1 MYVEGG
7 ISMKNFKR
15 IIIALIVACVITA
28 SIPVSGSVVDAA
40 TIKVKS
46 GADVTKVERSG
57 KKYVAYRGKQA
68 VKPEKGWYKKGST
81 QYYFDG
87 KENYATYV
95 WYKNSGKWYLK
106 KWNKSKKVYKKYT
119 GYAELSNGK
128 TYKFSKGVKGKKAS
142 GVIKVSGKYY
152 YYKGGKQ
159 TVYSKSCDKW
169 KTGKTQYY
177 FGKGNKSA
185 TYVYYS
191 GKKIL
196 KKWNKTK
203 KSYQKYTGVFTL
215 SDGKTYRFSIG
226 NRGTIKSSITAGT
239 DKTTAV
245 YRNAKGNPENVTGWK
260 QVKGVQYYFN
270 NAAAASFKIEKDVC
284 YVFVAEI
291 GEQSTDNLDIN
302 GTWKKY
308 SGVVGRDYYVNGKVK
323 PAEKD
328 TITTNQ
334 SGLRIKWDGKKWKKF
349 TGTYKKLY
357 YVNGDYASGIVDGK
371 YYRNGKL
378 ATGICENKYYKDGV
392 LGTGSYNGKR
402 YSEGSLLTGDYK
414 NKFYKN
420 GELYTGMRK
429 SNGKYYVNGELATGS
444 YKNKYYKDGELYT
457 GIYKSK
463 YYKDG
468 VLGTGTCNGKFYKDG
483 ELYTGMRKSNNKYY
497 VDGVLANGTYDGVKY
512 VDGVAQSDDSSDKDE
527 EKLTEGE
534 FRTNSGKLQHCEAVL
549 YTGDIGTFPNLWN
562 FRDGKLE
569 MGIESTFNVDN
580 YVNFIKRDNKYYHLE
595 WVDYTGEYEGK
606 LYESGKAVDYKVRTK
621 SGDLFTGWAIYQG
634 LDYER
639 PSDAAIEFYH
649 LTSGKSYNLV
659 YVENGVVK
667 QYYVYEGCETHIWC
681 NTCGSDL
688 TIEGVKISK
697 HREDCHVGTIIGDTD
712 DDTNGTTAYKYTN
725 NGKTYWV
732 TNPHSNYYR
741 WNTRLNK
748 YVEHYIDKEDYS
760 GRVCVDSEAS
770 DRFNSDLTKF
780 YVVYSASDWK
790 VGQSSVIVVE
800 NDIVLK

>member
-1 MYVEGG
+1 
-7 ISMKNFKR
+7 MKNFKR

-28 SIPVSGSVVDAA
+28 SIPVSGSIVDAK
-40 TIKVKS
+40 TISIKNGNAIEEITINKKS
-46 GADVTKVERSG
+46 GKVTTKDTSH
-57 KKYVAYRGKQA
+57 KA
-68 VKPEKGWYKKGST
+68 GWYKKSGV
-81 QYYFDG
+81 QYYFG
-87 KENYATYV
+87 KNKKIAS
-95 WYKNSGKWYLK
+95 YKWQNKTLYKWQ
-106 KWNKSKKVYKKYT
+106 NGSFKKYT
-119 GYAELSNGK
+119 GTKRLSNDK
-128 TYKFSKGVKGKKAS
+128 SYYFNKGKKAS
-142 GVIKVSGKYY
+142 GVVKVSGKYY

-191 GKKIL
+191 DKKIL

-215 SDGKTYRFSIG
+215 GDGKTYRFSIG
-226 NRGTIKSSITAGT
+226 KRGTIKSSVTAGS
-239 DKTTAV
+239 KNTTAV
-245 YRNAKGNPENVTGWK
+245 YKDAKGNPENVTGWK
-260 QVKGVQYYFN
+260 QVKDVRYYFN
-270 NAAAASFKIEKDVC
+270 KAATASFKIEKDVC
-284 YVFVAEI
+284 YVFVAGI
-291 GEQSTDNLDIN
+291 DEQSTDNLDIN

-308 SGVVGRDYYVNGKVK
+308 SGVFDNEYYVKGKVK

-328 TITTNQ
+328 TIATDQ
-334 SGLRIKWDGKKWKKF
+334 SGLRVKWDGKKWKKF

-371 YYRNGKL
+371 FYRSGKL
-378 ATGICENKYYKDGV
+378 ATGICEDKYYKDGV

-483 ELYTGMRKSNNKYY
+483 ELYTGIRKSNGKYY

-512 VDGVAQSDDSSDKDE
+512 VDGVAQSDDSGDKDE

-621 SGDLFTGWAIYQG
+621 SGDLFTGWAIYE
-634 LDYER
+634 DVI
-639 PSDAAIEFYH
+639 PNAATEFYH
-649 LTSGKSYNLV
+649 LTTGYSHNLV
-659 YVENGVVK
+659 YVESGVVK
-667 QYYVYEGCETHIWC
+667 QYYVYEGDETHVWC
-681 NTCGSDL
+681 NECGSDMTL
-688 TIEGVKISK
+688 QGVGEAD
-697 HREDCHVGTIIGDTD
+697 HADTCHKGTIMPELYWSGATH
-712 DDTNGTTAYKYTN
+712 NAGPVYKYTN

-741 WNTRLNK
+741 WNTKLNK

-790 VGQSSVIVVE
+790 VGQSSVVVVE
-800 NDIVLK
+800 DNIVLK

>member
-1 MYVEGG
+1 
-7 ISMKNFKR
+7 MKNFKR

-46 GADVTKVERSG
+46 GADVTKVEKSG

-119 GYAELSNGK
+119 GTKRLSNDK
-128 TYKFSKGVKGKKAS
+128 SYYFNKGKKAS
-142 GVIKVSGKYY
+142 GVVKKSGKYY

-191 GKKIL
+191 DKKTL

-226 NRGTIKSSITAGT
+226 KRGTIKSSITAGT

-245 YRNAKGNPENVTGWK
+245 YKNAKGNPENVTGWK
-260 QVKGVQYYFN
+260 QVKDVRYYFN
-270 NAAAASFKIEKDVC
+270 KAATASFKIEKDVC
-284 YVFVAEI
+284 YVFVAKI
-291 GEQSTDNLDIN
+291 GEQSTDNLDLN

-308 SGVVGRDYYVNGKVK
+308 SGVVGRDYYVNGKVDTT
-323 PAEKD
+323 PEKD
-328 TITTNQ
+328 TITTDQ
-334 SGLRIKWDGKKWKKF
+334 SGLRVKWDGEKWKKF

-402 YSEGSLLTGDYK
+402 YSKGSLLTGDFK

-483 ELYTGMRKSNNKYY
+483 ELYTGMRKSNGKYY

-534 FRTNSGKLQHCEAVL
+534 FRTSGGKLQKCVAEVYSGPL
-549 YTGDIGTFPNLWN
+549 DGDYFE
-562 FRDGKLE
+562 RDGK
-569 MGIESTFNVDN
+569 
-580 YVNFIKRDNKYYHLE
+580 YYTLA
-595 WVDYTGEYEGK
+595 WRDYTGEYESKFYEAGKHVDYKLYGADGK
-606 LYESGKAVDYKVRTK
+606 LY
-621 SGDLFTGWAIYQG
+621 TGWCRLYNPSNWEYAKWIHAINEKQY
-634 LDYER
+634 
-639 PSDAAIEFYH
+639 S
-649 LTSGKSYNLV
+649 NLL

-667 QYYVYEGCETHIWC
+667 QYYVYEGMEDHSWC
-681 NTCGSDL
+681 NGCGADMEVSPYWSSA
-688 TIEGVKISK
+688 GVNPAL
-697 HREDCHVGTIIGDTD
+697 D
-712 DDTNGTTAYKYTN
+712 DHKEHDHPEFDHQSFNGGPVYKYTN

-732 TNPHSNYYR
+732 TASSGREYR
-741 WNTRLNK
+741 WTGTEYKQYWNVGGTECL
-748 YVEHYIDKEDYS
+748 DKTVPKELYS
-760 GRVCVDSEAS
+760 WYDAK
-770 DRFNSDLTKF
+770 DIPD
-780 YVVYSASDWK
+780 VVYSSDDWK
-790 VGQSSVIVVE
+790 IGQCSIVLVKD
-800 NDIVLK
+800 NIVLK

>member
-1 MYVEGG
+1 
-7 ISMKNFKR
+7 MKNFKR

-46 GADVTKVERSG
+46 GANVTKVEKSG

-68 VKPEKGWYKKGST
+68 VKPRKGWYKKGNT

-87 KENYATYV
+87 KKNYATYV
-95 WYKNSGKWYLK
+95 WYKKSDKWYLK
-106 KWNKSKKVYKKYT
+106 KWKSGSYKKYT

-142 GVIKVSGKYY
+142 GVVKVSGKYY

-196 KKWNKTK
+196 KKWNKTSK
-203 KSYQKYTGVFTL
+203 QYVNYNKAFTL
-215 SDGKTYRFSIG
+215 SNGTKYVFNNG
-226 NRGTIKSSITAGT
+226 NRGTIKSSVTAGS
-239 DKTTAV
+239 KNTTAV
-245 YRNAKGNPENVTGWK
+245 YRNAKGNPKNVTGWK

-270 NAAAASFKIEKDVC
+270 NAATASFKIEKDMC
-284 YVFVAEI
+284 WVFI
-291 GEQSTDNLDIN
+291 TDAKNQAAGNQETNDH
-302 GTWKKY
+302 WEKY
-308 SGVVGRDYYVNGKVK
+308 SGVVDKVYYVKGKVK

-328 TITTNQ
+328 TVTTDQ
-334 SGLRIKWDGKKWKKF
+334 SGLLVKYDGKEWKLL

-371 YYRNGKL
+371 YYKKGKL
-378 ATGICENKYYKDGV
+378 ATGICNDKYYRDGV
-392 LGTGSYNGKR
+392 LGTGSYNDKR
-402 YSEGSLLTGDYK
+402 YSKGSLLTGDYK

-444 YKNKYYKDGELYT
+444 YENKYYKDGELYT

-483 ELYTGMRKSNNKYY
+483 ELYTGMRKSNGKYY
-497 VDGVLANGTYDGVKY
+497 VDGVLANGTYDSVKY

-606 LYESGKAVDYKVRTK
+606 LYESGKVVDYKVRTK
-621 SGDLFTGWAIYQG
+621 SGDLFTGWAIYE
-634 LDYER
+634 DVI
-639 PSDAAIEFYH
+639 PNAATEFYH
-649 LTSGKSYNLV
+649 LTTGYSHNLV
-659 YVENGVVK
+659 YVESGVVK
-667 QYYVYEGCETHIWC
+667 QYYVYEKNEKIHKYC
-681 NTCGSDL
+681 NECGADITLENVDL
-688 TIEGVKISK
+688 SLSRHAE
-697 HREDCHVGTIIGDTD
+697 ECHKGTIMPELYWDGATD
-712 DDTNGTTAYKYTN
+712 NTILPDKYTN

-732 TNPHSNYYR
+732 TASNGREYR
-741 WNTRLNK
+741 WTGTEYVPYWNVGGTECLDTSLPKELTHLNDTGK
-748 YVEHYIDKEDYS
+748 IPD
-760 GRVCVDSEAS
+760 
-770 DRFNSDLTKF
+770 
-780 YVVYSASDWK
+780 VVYSSDDWK
-790 VGQSSVIVVE
+790 IGQCS
-800 NDIVLK
+800 IVLVNKDVVLK

>member
-1 MYVEGG
+1 
-7 ISMKNFKR
+7 MKNFKR

-28 SIPVSGSVVDAA
+28 SCPVSGSIVDAA

-46 GADVTKVERSG
+46 GADVTKVEKSG

-95 WYKNSGKWYLK
+95 WCKKSDKWYLK
-106 KWNKSKKVYKKYT
+106 KWNKSKKAYEKYT

-142 GVIKVSGKYY
+142 GVVKVSGKYY

-191 GKKIL
+191 GQKVL
-196 KKWNKTK
+196 KKWNKSSK
-203 KSYQKYTGVFTL
+203 QYVNYNQAFTL
-215 SDGKTYRFSIG
+215 SNGTKYVFNNG
-226 NRGTIKSSITAGT
+226 NRGTIESSISAGT

-245 YRNAKGNPENVTGWK
+245 YKNAKGNPENATGWK

-328 TITTNQ
+328 TITADW
-334 SGLRIKWDGKKWKKF
+334 SGLRIKWDGKKWKLL
-349 TGTYKKLY
+349 TGTYKGLY
-357 YVNGDYASGIVDGK
+357 YVKGDYASGVYGGK
-371 YYRNGKL
+371 YYKKGKL
-378 ATGICENKYYKDGV
+378 ATGICDGKFYKDGV

-414 NKFYKN
+414 SKFYKN

-457 GIYKSK
+457 GVYKSK

-483 ELYTGMRKSNNKYY
+483 ELYTGMRKSNGKYY

-621 SGDLFTGWAIYQG
+621 SGDLFTGWAIYE
-634 LDYER
+634 DVI
-639 PSDAAIEFYH
+639 PNAATEFYH
-649 LTSGKSYNLV
+649 LTTGYSHNLV
-659 YVENGVVK
+659 YVENGIVK
-667 QYYVYEGCETHIWC
+667 QYYVYEGDETHIWC

-712 DDTNGTTAYKYTN
+712 DDTNGGPVYKYTN

-790 VGQSSVIVVE
+790 VGQSSVVVVE
-800 NDIVLK
+800 DNVVLK

>member
-1 MYVEGG
+1 
-7 ISMKNFKR
+7 MKNFKR
-15 IIIALIVACVITA
+15 IIIALIAACVIAA
-28 SIPVSGSVVDAA
+28 SIPVSGSVVDAK
-40 TIKVKS
+40 TISIKNGNAIEEITINKKS
-46 GADVTKVERSG
+46 GKVTTKDTSH
-57 KKYVAYRGKQA
+57 KA
-68 VKPEKGWYKKGST
+68 GWYKKSGV
-81 QYYFDG
+81 QYYFG
-87 KENYATYV
+87 KNKKIAS
-95 WYKNSGKWYLK
+95 YKWQNKTLYKWQ
-106 KWNKSKKVYKKYT
+106 NGSFKKYT
-119 GYAELSNGK
+119 GTKRLSNDK
-128 TYKFSKGVKGKKAS
+128 SYYFNKGKKAS
-142 GVIKVSGKYY
+142 GVVKVSGKYY

-191 GKKIL
+191 DKKIL

-215 SDGKTYRFSIG
+215 GDGKTYRFSIG
-226 NRGTIKSSITAGT
+226 KRGTIKSSVTAGS
-239 DKTTAV
+239 KNTTAV
-245 YRNAKGNPENVTGWK
+245 YKDAKGNPENVTGWK
-260 QVKGVQYYFN
+260 QVKDVRYYFN
-270 NAAAASFKIEKDVC
+270 KAATASFKIEKDVC
-284 YVFVAEI
+284 YVFVAGI
-291 GEQSTDNLDIN
+291 DEQSTDNLDIN

-308 SGVVGRDYYVNGKVK
+308 SGVFDNEYYVKGKVK

-328 TITTNQ
+328 TIATDQ
-334 SGLRIKWDGKKWKKF
+334 SGLRVKWDGKKWKKF

-371 YYRNGKL
+371 FYRSGKL
-378 ATGICENKYYKDGV
+378 ATGICEDKYYKDGV

-483 ELYTGMRKSNNKYY
+483 ELYTGIRKSNGKYY

-512 VDGVAQSDDSSDKDE
+512 VDGVAQSDDSGDKDE

-621 SGDLFTGWAIYQG
+621 SGDLFTGWAIYE
-634 LDYER
+634 DVI
-639 PSDAAIEFYH
+639 PNAATEFYH
-649 LTSGKSYNLV
+649 LTTGYSHNLV
-659 YVENGVVK
+659 YVESGVVK
-667 QYYVYEGCETHIWC
+667 QYYVYEKMEDHSWC
-681 NTCGSDL
+681 NGCGADMEVSPYWSSA
-688 TIEGVKISK
+688 GVNPAL
-697 HREDCHVGTIIGDTD
+697 D
-712 DDTNGTTAYKYTN
+712 DHKEHDHPQFDHQSFNGGPVYKYTN

-732 TNPHSNYYR
+732 TASNGREYR
-741 WNTRLNK
+741 WTGTEYVPYWNVGGTECLDTSLPKELTHLNDTGK
-748 YVEHYIDKEDYS
+748 IPD
-760 GRVCVDSEAS
+760 
-770 DRFNSDLTKF
+770 
-780 YVVYSASDWK
+780 VVYSSDDWK
-790 VGQSSVIVVE
+790 IGQCS
-800 NDIVLK
+800 IVLVNKDVVLK

>member
-1 MYVEGG
+1 
-7 ISMKNFKR
+7 MKNFKR
-15 IIIALIVACVITA
+15 IIIALIVACVVIA
-28 SIPVSGSVVDAA
+28 SCPVSGSIVDAA

-46 GADVTKVERSG
+46 GANVTKVEKSG

-68 VKPEKGWYKKGST
+68 VKPRKGWYKKGNT

-87 KENYATYV
+87 KKNYATYV
-95 WYKNSGKWYLK
+95 WYKKSDKWYLK
-106 KWNKSKKVYKKYT
+106 KWKSGSYKKYT

-142 GVIKVSGKYY
+142 GVVKVSGKYY

-196 KKWNKTK
+196 KKWNKTSK
-203 KSYQKYTGVFTL
+203 QYVNYNKAFTL
-215 SDGKTYRFSIG
+215 SNGTKYVFNNG
-226 NRGTIKSSITAGT
+226 NRGTIKSSVTAGS
-239 DKTTAV
+239 KNTTAV
-245 YRNAKGNPENVTGWK
+245 YRNAKGNPKNVTGWK

-270 NAAAASFKIEKDVC
+270 NAATASFKIEKDMC
-284 YVFVAEI
+284 WVFI
-291 GEQSTDNLDIN
+291 TDAKNQAAGNQETNDH
-302 GTWKKY
+302 WEKY
-308 SGVVGRDYYVNGKVK
+308 SGVVDKVYYAKGKVK

-328 TITTNQ
+328 TVTTDQ
-334 SGLRIKWDGKKWKKF
+334 SGLLVKYDGKEWKLL

-371 YYRNGKL
+371 YYKKGKL
-378 ATGICENKYYKDGV
+378 ATGICNDKYYRDGV
-392 LGTGSYNGKR
+392 LGTGSYNDKR
-402 YSEGSLLTGDYK
+402 YSKGSLLTGDYK

-444 YKNKYYKDGELYT
+444 YENKYYKDGELYT
-457 GIYKSK
+457 GVYKSK

-468 VLGTGTCNGKFYKDG
+468 ILGTGTCNGKFYKDG
-483 ELYTGMRKSNNKYY
+483 ELYTGIRKSNGKYY

-512 VDGVAQSDDSSDKDE
+512 VDGVAQSDDSDDKDE

-595 WVDYTGEYEGK
+595 WVDYTGEYKGK

-621 SGDLFTGWAIYQG
+621 SGDLFTGWAIYE
-634 LDYER
+634 DVI
-639 PSDAAIEFYH
+639 PNAATEFYH
-649 LTSGKSYNLV
+649 LTTGKSHNLV
-659 YVENGVVK
+659 YVENGAVK
-667 QYYVYEGCETHIWC
+667 QYYVYEKMEDHSWC
-681 NTCGSDL
+681 NGCGADMEVSPYWSSA
-688 TIEGVKISK
+688 GVNPAL
-697 HREDCHVGTIIGDTD
+697 D
-712 DDTNGTTAYKYTN
+712 DHKEHDHPQFDHQSFNGGPVYKYTN

-732 TNPHSNYYR
+732 TASSGREYR
-741 WNTRLNK
+741 WTGTEYKQYWNVGGTECL
-748 YVEHYIDKEDYS
+748 DKTVPKELYS
-760 GRVCVDSEAS
+760 WYDAK
-770 DRFNSDLTKF
+770 DIPD
-780 YVVYSASDWK
+780 VVYSSDDWK
-790 VGQSSVIVVE
+790 IGQCSIVLV
-800 NDIVLK
+800 NKDIVLK

>member
-1 MYVEGG
+1 
-7 ISMKNFKR
+7 MKNFKR
-15 IIIALIVACVITA
+15 IIIALIVACVVIA
-28 SIPVSGSVVDAA
+28 SCPVSESVVDAA

-46 GADVTKVERSG
+46 GADVTKVEKSG

-159 TVYSKSCDKW
+159 TAYSKSCDKW

-191 GKKIL
+191 DKKIL

-226 NRGTIKSSITAGT
+226 KRGTIKSSVTAGS
-239 DKTTAV
+239 KNITAV

-270 NAAAASFKIEKDVC
+270 NAATASFKIEKDMC
-284 YVFVAEI
+284 WVFI
-291 GEQSTDNLDIN
+291 TDAKNQAAGNQETNDH
-302 GTWKKY
+302 WEKY
-308 SGVVGRDYYVNGKVK
+308 SGVVDKVYYVKGKVK

-328 TITTNQ
+328 TVTTDQ
-334 SGLRIKWDGKKWKKF
+334 SGLLVKYDGKEWKLL

-371 YYRNGKL
+371 YYKKGKL
-378 ATGICENKYYKDGV
+378 ATGICNNKYYRDGV
-392 LGTGSYNGKR
+392 LGTGSYNDKR
-402 YSEGSLLTGDYK
+402 YSKGSLLTGDYK

-444 YKNKYYKDGELYT
+444 YENKYYKDGELYT
-457 GIYKSK
+457 GVYKSK

-468 VLGTGTCNGKFYKDG
+468 ILGTGTCNGKFYKDG
-483 ELYTGMRKSNNKYY
+483 ELYTGIRKSNGKYY

-512 VDGVAQSDDSSDKDE
+512 VDGVAQSDDSDDKDE

-595 WVDYTGEYEGK
+595 WVDYTGEYKGK

-621 SGDLFTGWAIYQG
+621 SGDLFTGWAIYE
-634 LDYER
+634 DVI
-639 PSDAAIEFYH
+639 PNAATEFYH
-649 LTSGKSYNLV
+649 LTTGKSHNLV
-659 YVENGVVK
+659 YVENGAVK
-667 QYYVYEGCETHIWC
+667 QYYVYEKMEDHSWC
-681 NTCGSDL
+681 NGCGADMEVSPYWSSA
-688 TIEGVKISK
+688 GVNPAL
-697 HREDCHVGTIIGDTD
+697 D
-712 DDTNGTTAYKYTN
+712 DHKEHDHPQFDHQSFNGGPVYKYTN

-732 TNPHSNYYR
+732 TASSGREYR
-741 WNTRLNK
+741 WTGTEYKQYWNVGGTECL
-748 YVEHYIDKEDYS
+748 DKTVPKELYS
-760 GRVCVDSEAS
+760 WYDAK
-770 DRFNSDLTKF
+770 DIPD
-780 YVVYSASDWK
+780 VVYSSDDWK
-790 VGQSSVIVVE
+790 IGQCSIVLV
-800 NDIVLK
+800 NKDIVLK

>member
-1 MYVEGG
+1 
-7 ISMKNFKR
+7 MKNFKR
-15 IIIALIVACVITA
+15 IIIALIAACVIAA
-28 SIPVSGSVVDAA
+28 SIPVSGSVVDAK
-40 TIKVKS
+40 TISIKNGNAIEEITINKKS
-46 GADVTKVERSG
+46 GKVTTKDTSH
-57 KKYVAYRGKQA
+57 KA
-68 VKPEKGWYKKGST
+68 GWYKKSGV
-81 QYYFDG
+81 QYYFG
-87 KENYATYV
+87 KNKKIAS
-95 WYKNSGKWYLK
+95 YKWQNKTLYKWQ
-106 KWNKSKKVYKKYT
+106 NGSFKKYT
-119 GYAELSNGK
+119 GTKRLSNDK
-128 TYKFSKGVKGKKAS
+128 SYYFNKGKKAS
-142 GVIKVSGKYY
+142 GVVKVSGKYY

-177 FGKGNKSA
+177 FGKCNKSA

-191 GKKIL
+191 DKKIL

-226 NRGTIKSSITAGT
+226 KRGTIKSSVTAGS
-239 DKTTAV
+239 KNTTAV
-245 YRNAKGNPENVTGWK
+245 YKDASNKLVKITGWK

-270 NAAAASFKIEKDVC
+270 KAAVASFKIEKDVC

-328 TITTNQ
+328 TITTDQ

-371 YYRNGKL
+371 FYRSGKL

-483 ELYTGMRKSNNKYY
+483 ELYTGMRKSNGKYY

-534 FRTNSGKLQHCEAVL
+534 FRTSGGKLQKCQYELANGSV
-549 YTGDIGTFPNLWN
+549 GEFPKLWN
-562 FRDGKLE
+562 FDDGD
-569 MGIESTFNVDN
+569 MIYSDESTFKLSEHPNMKKEN
-580 YVNFIKRDNKYYHLE
+580 GKYYTLA
-595 WVDYTGEYEGK
+595 WRDYTGEYESKFYEAGKHVDYKLYSADGK
-606 LYESGKAVDYKVRTK
+606 LY
-621 SGDLFTGWAIYQG
+621 TGWCRLNNPSNWEYAKWIHAINEKQY
-634 LDYER
+634 
-639 PSDAAIEFYH
+639 S
-649 LTSGKSYNLV
+649 NLL

-667 QYYVYEGCETHIWC
+667 QYYVYEGDETHVWC
-681 NTCGSDL
+681 NECGSDMTL
-688 TIEGVKISK
+688 QGVGEADHADI
-697 HREDCHVGTIIGDTD
+697 CHKGTIMPELYWSGATH
-712 DDTNGTTAYKYTN
+712 NAGPVYKYTN

-732 TNPHSNYYR
+732 TASNGREYR
-741 WNTRLNK
+741 WTGTK
-748 YVEHYIDKEDYS
+748 YVPYWNVGGTECLDTSLPKE
-760 GRVCVDSEAS
+760 
-770 DRFNSDLTKF
+770 LTHLNDTGKIPD
-780 YVVYSASDWK
+780 VVYSSDDWK
-790 VGQSSVIVVE
+790 IGQCSIVLV
-800 NDIVLK
+800 NKDIVLK

>member
-1 MYVEGG
+1 
-7 ISMKNFKR
+7 MKNFKR
-15 IIIALIVACVITA
+15 IIIALIVACVVIA
-28 SIPVSGSVVDAA
+28 SCPVSGSIVDAA

-46 GADVTKVERSG
+46 GADVTEVKGSG
-57 KKYVAYRGKQA
+57 KKIAYKNGSR
-68 VKPEKGWYKKGST
+68 VKPRKGWYKKGST

-87 KENYATYV
+87 KGNYATYV

-106 KWNKSKKVYKKYT
+106 KWNKSKKAYEKYT
-119 GYAELSNGK
+119 GTKQLSNDK
-128 TYKFSKGVKGKKAS
+128 SYYFNKGKKAN
-142 GVIKVSGKYY
+142 GIVKKSGKYY

-159 TVYSKSCDKW
+159 TIYSKSCDKW

-185 TYVYYS
+185 TYVYYA

-203 KSYQKYTGVFTL
+203 KSYQRYTGVFTL

-226 NRGTIKSSITAGT
+226 KRGTIKSSVTAGS
-239 DKTTAV
+239 KNTTAV
-245 YRNAKGNPENVTGWK
+245 YKNAEGNPENVTGWK
-260 QVKGVQYYFN
+260 QVKGVRYYFN
-270 NAAAASFKIEKDVC
+270 KAAVASFKIEKDVC
-284 YVFVAEI
+284 YVFVAGI
-291 GEQSTDNLDIN
+291 DEQSTDNLDIN

-308 SGVVGRDYYVNGKVK
+308 SGVFDNEYYVKGKVK
-323 PAEKD
+323 HAEKG
-328 TITTNQ
+328 TITTDQ
-334 SGLRIKWDGKKWKKF
+334 SGLRVKYDGKEWKLL

-371 YYRNGKL
+371 YYRSGKL

-402 YSEGSLLTGDYK
+402 YSKGSLLTGDFK

-483 ELYTGMRKSNNKYY
+483 ELYTGMRKSNGKYY

-534 FRTNSGKLQHCEAVL
+534 FRTSGGKLQKCVAEVYSGPL
-549 YTGDIGTFPNLWN
+549 DGDYFE
-562 FRDGKLE
+562 RDGK
-569 MGIESTFNVDN
+569 
-580 YVNFIKRDNKYYHLE
+580 YYTLA
-595 WVDYTGEYEGK
+595 WRDYTGEYESKFYEAGKHVDYKLYGADGK
-606 LYESGKAVDYKVRTK
+606 LY
-621 SGDLFTGWAIYQG
+621 TGWCRLYNPSNWEYAKWIHAINEKQY
-634 LDYER
+634 
-639 PSDAAIEFYH
+639 P
-649 LTSGKSYNLV
+649 NLL
-659 YVENGVVK
+659 YVENGIVK
-667 QYYVYEGCETHIWC
+667 QYYVYEKMEDHSWC
-681 NTCGSDL
+681 NGCGADMEVSPYWSSA
-688 TIEGVKISK
+688 GVNPAL
-697 HREDCHVGTIIGDTD
+697 D
-712 DDTNGTTAYKYTN
+712 DHKEHDHPQFDHQSFNGGPVYKYTN

-732 TNPHSNYYR
+732 TASNGREYR
-741 WNTRLNK
+741 WTGTEYVPYWNVGGTECLDTSLPKELTHLNDTGK
-748 YVEHYIDKEDYS
+748 IPD
-760 GRVCVDSEAS
+760 
-770 DRFNSDLTKF
+770 
-780 YVVYSASDWK
+780 VVYSSDDWK
-790 VGQSSVIVVE
+790 IGQCSIVLV
-800 NDIVLK
+800 NKDIVLK

>member
-1 MYVEGG
+1 
-7 ISMKNFKR
+7 MKNFKR

-119 GYAELSNGK
+119 GTKRLSNDK
-128 TYKFSKGVKGKKAS
+128 SYYFNKGKKAS
-142 GVIKVSGKYY
+142 GVAKVSGKYY

-191 GKKIL
+191 DKKTL

-226 NRGTIKSSITAGT
+226 KRGTIKSSVTAGS
-239 DKTTAV
+239 KNTTAV
-245 YRNAKGNPENVTGWK
+245 YKNAKGNPENVTGWK
-260 QVKGVQYYFN
+260 QVKDVRYYFN
-270 NAAAASFKIEKDVC
+270 KAATASFKIEKDVC
-284 YVFVAEI
+284 YVFIAKI
-291 GEQSTDNLDIN
+291 GEQSTDNLDLN

-308 SGVVGRDYYVNGKVK
+308 SGVVGRDYYVNGKVDTT
-323 PAEKD
+323 PEKD
-328 TITTNQ
+328 TVTTDQ
-334 SGLRIKWDGKKWKKF
+334 SGLLVKYDGKEWKLL

-371 YYRNGKL
+371 YYKKGKL
-378 ATGICENKYYKDGV
+378 ATGICNDKYYRDGV
-392 LGTGSYNGKR
+392 LGTGSYNDKR
-402 YSEGSLLTGDYK
+402 YSKGSLLTGDYK

-444 YKNKYYKDGELYT
+444 YENKYYKDGELYT
-457 GIYKSK
+457 GVYKSK

-468 VLGTGTCNGKFYKDG
+468 ILGTGTCNGKFYKDG
-483 ELYTGMRKSNNKYY
+483 ELYTGIRKSNGKYY

-512 VDGVAQSDDSSDKDE
+512 VDGVAQSNDSSDKDE

-534 FRTNSGKLQHCEAVL
+534 FRTSGGKLQKCQYELANGSV
-549 YTGDIGTFPNLWN
+549 GEFPKLWN
-562 FRDGKLE
+562 FDDGD
-569 MGIESTFNVDN
+569 MIYSDESTFKLSEHPNMKKEN
-580 YVNFIKRDNKYYHLE
+580 GKYYTLA
-595 WVDYTGEYEGK
+595 WRDYTGEYESKFYEAGKHVDYKLYGADGK
-606 LYESGKAVDYKVRTK
+606 LY
-621 SGDLFTGWAIYQG
+621 TGWCRLYNPSNWEYAKWIHAINEKQY
-634 LDYER
+634 
-639 PSDAAIEFYH
+639 S
-649 LTSGKSYNLV
+649 NLL
-659 YVENGVVK
+659 YVESGVVK
-667 QYYVYEGCETHIWC
+667 QYYVYEKMEDHAWC
-681 NTCGSDL
+681 NSCGADVCLSPDRDPDGGIRL
-688 TIEGVKISK
+688 DK
-697 HREDCHVGTIIGDTD
+697 HEEHDHPQFDHQSF
-712 DDTNGTTAYKYTN
+712 NGGAVYKYTN

-732 TNPHSNYYR
+732 TASSGREYR
-741 WNTRLNK
+741 WTGTEYVPYWNVGGTECLDTSLPKELTHLNDTGK
-748 YVEHYIDKEDYS
+748 IPD
-760 GRVCVDSEAS
+760 
-770 DRFNSDLTKF
+770 
-780 YVVYSASDWK
+780 VVYSSDDWK
-790 VGQSSVIVVE
+790 IGQCSIVLV
-800 NDIVLK
+800 NKDIVLK

>member
-177 FGKGNKSA
+177 FGKGNKSV

-191 GKKIL
+191 DKKIL

-226 NRGTIKSSITAGT
+226 KRGTIKSSVTAGS
-239 DKTTAV
+239 KNTTAV

-260 QVKGVQYYFN
+260 QVKDVRYYFN
-270 NAAAASFKIEKDVC
+270 KAAVASFKIEKDVC

-308 SGVVGRDYYVNGKVK
+308 SGVVGRDYYVNGKVDTT
-323 PAEKD
+323 PEKD
-328 TITTNQ
+328 TIATDQ

-357 YVNGDYASGIVDGK
+357 YVNGDYASGIVGGK
-371 YYRNGKL
+371 YYRSGKL

-444 YKNKYYKDGELYT
+444 YKNKYYKGGELYT

-512 VDGVAQSDDSSDKDE
+512 VDGVAQSNDSDDKDE
-527 EKLTEGE
+527 EKLIEGE
-534 FRTNSGKLQHCEAVL
+534 FRTSGGKLQKCVAEVYSGPL
-549 YTGDIGTFPNLWN
+549 DGDYFE
-562 FRDGKLE
+562 RDGK
-569 MGIESTFNVDN
+569 
-580 YVNFIKRDNKYYHLE
+580 YYTLA
-595 WVDYTGEYEGK
+595 WRDYTGEYESKFYEAGKHVDYKLYSADGK
-606 LYESGKAVDYKVRTK
+606 LY
-621 SGDLFTGWAIYQG
+621 TGWCRLNNPSNWEYAKWIHAINEKQY
-634 LDYER
+634 
-639 PSDAAIEFYH
+639 S
-649 LTSGKSYNLV
+649 NLL

-667 QYYVYEGCETHIWC
+667 QYYVYEGDETHIWC

-712 DDTNGTTAYKYTN
+712 DDTNGTTAYKYAN

-741 WNTRLNK
+741 WNTKLNK

-790 VGQSSVIVVE
+790 VGQSSVVVVE
-800 NDIVLK
+800 EDIVLK

>member
-15 IIIALIVACVITA
+15 IIIALIVACVIAA
-28 SIPVSGSVVDAA
+28 SIPVSGSVVDAK
-40 TIKVKS
+40 TISIKNGNAIEEITINKKS
-46 GADVTKVERSG
+46 GKVTTKDTSH
-57 KKYVAYRGKQA
+57 KA
-68 VKPEKGWYKKGST
+68 GWYKKSGV
-81 QYYFDG
+81 QYYFG
-87 KENYATYV
+87 KNKKTAS
-95 WYKNSGKWYLK
+95 YKWQNKTLYKWQ
-106 KWNKSKKVYKKYT
+106 NGSFKKYT
-119 GYAELSNGK
+119 GTKRLSNDK
-128 TYKFSKGVKGKKAS
+128 SYYFNKGKKAS
-142 GVIKVSGKYY
+142 GVVKVSGKYY

-191 GKKIL
+191 DKKIL

-226 NRGTIKSSITAGT
+226 KRGTIKSSVTAGS
-239 DKTTAV
+239 KNTTAV
-245 YRNAKGNPENVTGWK
+245 YRNAKGNPENITGWK
-260 QVKGVQYYFN
+260 QVKDVRYYFN
-270 NAAAASFKIEKDVC
+270 KAAVASFKIEKDVC

-308 SGVVGRDYYVNGKVK
+308 SGVVGRDYYVNGKVDTT
-323 PAEKD
+323 PEKD
-328 TITTNQ
+328 TIATDQ
-334 SGLRIKWDGKKWKKF
+334 SGLRVKWDGKKWKKF

-371 YYRNGKL
+371 FYRSGKL
-378 ATGICENKYYKDGV
+378 ATGICEDKYYKDGV

-414 NKFYKN
+414 SKFYKN

-429 SNGKYYVNGELATGS
+429 SNG
-444 YKNKYYKDGELYT
+444 
-457 GIYKSK
+457 
-463 YYKDG
+463 
-468 VLGTGTCNGKFYKDG
+468 
-483 ELYTGMRKSNNKYY
+483 KYY

-534 FRTNSGKLQHCEAVL
+534 FRTSGGKLQKCVAEVYSGPL
-549 YTGDIGTFPNLWN
+549 DGDYFE
-562 FRDGKLE
+562 RDGK
-569 MGIESTFNVDN
+569 
-580 YVNFIKRDNKYYHLE
+580 YYTLA
-595 WVDYTGEYEGK
+595 WRDYTGEYESKFYEAGKHVDYKLYGADGK
-606 LYESGKAVDYKVRTK
+606 LY
-621 SGDLFTGWAIYQG
+621 TGWCRLNNPSNWEYAKWIHAINEKQY
-634 LDYER
+634 
-639 PSDAAIEFYH
+639 S
-649 LTSGKSYNLV
+649 NLL

-667 QYYVYEGCETHIWC
+667 QYYVYEGDETHIWC

-712 DDTNGTTAYKYTN
+712 DDTNGTTAYKYAN

-741 WNTRLNK
+741 WNTKLNK

-790 VGQSSVIVVE
+790 VGQSSVVVVE
-800 NDIVLK
+800 EDIVLK

>member
-1 MYVEGG
+1 
-7 ISMKNFKR
+7 MKNFKR

-28 SIPVSGSVVDAA
+28 SIPVSGSIVDAA

-46 GADVTKVERSG
+46 GADVTKVEKSG

-68 VKPEKGWYKKGST
+68 VKPRKGWYKKGNT

-87 KENYATYV
+87 KKNYATYV
-95 WYKNSGKWYLK
+95 WDKNKSGNKILK
-106 KWNKSKKVYKKYT
+106 KWKSGSYKKYT

-142 GVIKVSGKYY
+142 GVVKVSGKYY

-191 GKKIL
+191 DKKIL

-226 NRGTIKSSITAGT
+226 NRGTIKSSVTAGS
-239 DKTTAV
+239 KNTTAV
-245 YRNAKGNPENVTGWK
+245 YKDASNKLVKITGWK

-270 NAAAASFKIEKDVC
+270 KAAVASFKIEKDVC
-284 YVFVAEI
+284 YVFVAGI
-291 GEQSTDNLDIN
+291 DEQSTDNLDIN

-308 SGVVGRDYYVNGKVK
+308 NGVFDNEYYVKGKVK

-328 TITTNQ
+328 TITTDQ
-334 SGLRIKWDGKKWKKF
+334 SGLRVKWDGKNWKKF

-483 ELYTGMRKSNNKYY
+483 ELYTGMRKSNGKYY

-606 LYESGKAVDYKVRTK
+606 LYESGKAVNYKVRTK
-621 SGDLFTGWAIYQG
+621 SGDLFTGWAIYE
-634 LDYER
+634 DVI
-639 PSDAAIEFYH
+639 PNAATEFYH
-649 LTSGKSYNLV
+649 LTTGYSHNLV
-659 YVENGVVK
+659 YVESGVVK
-667 QYYVYEGCETHIWC
+667 QYYVYEGMEDHAWC
-681 NTCGSDL
+681 NSCGADVCLSPDRDPDGGIRL
-688 TIEGVKISK
+688 DK
-697 HREDCHVGTIIGDTD
+697 HEEHDHPQFDHQSF
-712 DDTNGTTAYKYTN
+712 NGGPVYKYTN

-732 TNPHSNYYR
+732 TAPHNNFYR
-741 WNTRLNK
+741 WDATKNQ
-748 YVEHYIDKEDYS
+748 YVEHFRTNADQT
-760 GRVCVDSEAS
+760 GRECVDSDAS
-770 DRFNSDLTKF
+770 SEF
-780 YVVYSASDWK
+780 YGSFIGLSIVYSSDDWK

-800 NDIVLK
+800 DNIVLK

>member
-1 MYVEGG
+1 
-7 ISMKNFKR
+7 MKNFKR
-15 IIIALIVACVITA
+15 IIIALIVACVVIA
-28 SIPVSGSVVDAA
+28 SCPVSGSIVDAA

-46 GADVTKVERSG
+46 GANVTKVEKSG

-68 VKPEKGWYKKGST
+68 VKPRKGWYKKGNT

-87 KENYATYV
+87 KKNYATYV
-95 WYKNSGKWYLK
+95 WYKKSDKWYLK
-106 KWNKSKKVYKKYT
+106 KWKSGSYKKYT

-142 GVIKVSGKYY
+142 GVVKVSGKYY

-196 KKWNKTK
+196 KKWNKTSK
-203 KSYQKYTGVFTL
+203 QYVNYNKAFTL
-215 SDGKTYRFSIG
+215 SNGTKYVFNNG
-226 NRGTIKSSITAGT
+226 NRGTIKSSVTAGS
-239 DKTTAV
+239 KNTTAV
-245 YRNAKGNPENVTGWK
+245 YRNAKGNPKNVTGWK

-270 NAAAASFKIEKDVC
+270 NAATASFKIEKDMC
-284 YVFVAEI
+284 WVFI
-291 GEQSTDNLDIN
+291 TDAKNQAAGNQETNDH
-302 GTWKKY
+302 WEKY
-308 SGVVGRDYYVNGKVK
+308 SGVVDKVYYAKGKVK

-328 TITTNQ
+328 TVTTDQ
-334 SGLRIKWDGKKWKKF
+334 SGLLVKYDGKEWKLL

-371 YYRNGKL
+371 YYKKGKL
-378 ATGICENKYYKDGV
+378 ATGICNDKYYRDGV
-392 LGTGSYNGKR
+392 LGTGSYNDKR
-402 YSEGSLLTGDYK
+402 YSKGSLLTGDYK

-444 YKNKYYKDGELYT
+444 YENKYYKDGELYT
-457 GIYKSK
+457 GVYKSK

-468 VLGTGTCNGKFYKDG
+468 ILGTGTCNGKFYKDG
-483 ELYTGMRKSNNKYY
+483 ELYTGIRKSNGKHY

-512 VDGVAQSDDSSDKDE
+512 VDGVAQSDDSDDKDE

-595 WVDYTGEYEGK
+595 WVDYTGEYKGK

-621 SGDLFTGWAIYQG
+621 SGDLFTGWAIYE
-634 LDYER
+634 DVI
-639 PSDAAIEFYH
+639 PNAATEFYH
-649 LTSGKSYNLV
+649 LTTGKSHNLV
-659 YVENGVVK
+659 YVENGAVK
-667 QYYVYEGCETHIWC
+667 QYYVYEKMEDHSWC
-681 NTCGSDL
+681 NGCGADMEVSPYWSSA
-688 TIEGVKISK
+688 GVNPAL
-697 HREDCHVGTIIGDTD
+697 D
-712 DDTNGTTAYKYTN
+712 DHKEHDHPQFDHQSFNGGPVYKYTN
-725 NGKTYWV
+725 NDKTYWV
-732 TNPHSNYYR
+732 TASSGREYR
-741 WNTRLNK
+741 WTGTEYKQYWNVGGTECL
-748 YVEHYIDKEDYS
+748 DKTVPKELYS
-760 GRVCVDSEAS
+760 WYDAK
-770 DRFNSDLTKF
+770 DIPD
-780 YVVYSASDWK
+780 VVYSSDDWK
-790 VGQSSVIVVE
+790 IGQCSIVLV
-800 NDIVLK
+800 NKDIVLK

>member
-1 MYVEGG
+1 
-7 ISMKNFKR
+7 MKNFKR
-15 IIIALIVACVITA
+15 IIIALIVACVVIA
-28 SIPVSGSVVDAA
+28 SCPVSGSVVDAA

-46 GADVTKVERSG
+46 GADVTKVEKSG

-245 YRNAKGNPENVTGWK
+245 YKNAKGNPENVTGWK

-357 YVNGDYASGIVDGK
+357 YVNGGYASGIVDGK

-402 YSEGSLLTGDYK
+402 YSGGSLLTGDYK

-444 YKNKYYKDGELYT
+444 YKNKYYKDGELYI

-483 ELYTGMRKSNNKYY
+483 ELYTGMRKSNGKYY

-606 LYESGKAVDYKVRTK
+606 LYESGKVVDYKVRTK
-621 SGDLFTGWAIYQG
+621 SGDLFTGWAIYE
-634 LDYER
+634 DVI
-639 PSDAAIEFYH
+639 PNAATEFYH
-649 LTSGKSYNLV
+649 LTTGYSHNLV
-659 YVENGVVK
+659 YVESGVVK
-667 QYYVYEGCETHIWC
+667 QYYVYEKNEKIHKYC
-681 NTCGSDL
+681 NECGADITLENVDL
-688 TIEGVKISK
+688 SLSRHAE
-697 HREDCHVGTIIGDTD
+697 ECHKGTIMPELYWDGATD
-712 DDTNGTTAYKYTN
+712 NTILPDKYTN

-732 TNPHSNYYR
+732 TYPHSNYYR
-741 WNTRLNK
+741 WNTELNK

-770 DRFNSDLTKF
+770 ARFNSDLTKF
-780 YVVYSASDWK
+780 FIVYSASDWK
-790 VGQSSVIVVE
+790 VGQSSIVVVE
-800 NDIVLK
+800 KDIVLK

>member
-1 MYVEGG
+1 
-7 ISMKNFKR
+7 MKNFKR
-15 IIIALIVACVITA
+15 IIIALIVACVVIA
-28 SIPVSGSVVDAA
+28 SCPVSGSVVDAA

-46 GADVTKVERSG
+46 GADVTKVEKSG

-142 GVIKVSGKYY
+142 GVVKVSGKYY

-191 GKKIL
+191 DKKIL

-226 NRGTIKSSITAGT
+226 KRGTIKSSVTAGS
-239 DKTTAV
+239 KNTTAV

-270 NAAAASFKIEKDVC
+270 NAAVASFKIEKDVC
-284 YVFVAEI
+284 YVFVAGI

-308 SGVVGRDYYVNGKVK
+308 SGVVGRDYYVNGKVDTT
-323 PAEKD
+323 PEKD
-328 TITTNQ
+328 TITTDQ
-334 SGLRIKWDGKKWKKF
+334 SGLRVKWNGKKWKKF

-371 YYRNGKL
+371 FYRSGKL
-378 ATGICENKYYKDGV
+378 ATGICEDKYYKDGV

-429 SNGKYYVNGELATGS
+429 SNGRYYVNGELATGS

-483 ELYTGMRKSNNKYY
+483 ELYTGMRKSNGKYY

-512 VDGVAQSDDSSDKDE
+512 VDGVAQSDDSGDKDE

-534 FRTNSGKLQHCEAVL
+534 FRTNSGKLQKCVAEL
-549 YTGDIGTFPNLWN
+549 YSGSLDGDYFE
-562 FRDGKLE
+562 RDGK
-569 MGIESTFNVDN
+569 
-580 YVNFIKRDNKYYHLE
+580 YYTLA
-595 WVDYTGEYEGK
+595 WRDYTGEYESKFYEAGKHVDYKLYGADGK
-606 LYESGKAVDYKVRTK
+606 LY
-621 SGDLFTGWAIYQG
+621 TGWCRLYNPSNWEYAKWIHAINEKQY
-634 LDYER
+634 
-639 PSDAAIEFYH
+639 S
-649 LTSGKSYNLV
+649 NLL
-659 YVENGVVK
+659 YVESGVVK
-667 QYYVYEGCETHIWC
+667 QYYVYEKMEDHSWC
-681 NTCGSDL
+681 NGCGADMEVSPYWSSA
-688 TIEGVKISK
+688 GVNPAL
-697 HREDCHVGTIIGDTD
+697 D
-712 DDTNGTTAYKYTN
+712 DHKEHDHPQFDHQSFNGGPVYKYTN

-732 TNPHSNYYR
+732 TAPHNNFYR
-741 WNTRLNK
+741 WDATKNQ
-748 YVEHYIDKEDYS
+748 YVEHFRTNADQT
-760 GRVCVDSEAS
+760 GRECVDSDAS
-770 DRFNSDLTKF
+770 SEF
-780 YVVYSASDWK
+780 YGSFIGLSIVYSSDDWK
-790 VGQSSVIVVE
+790 IGQCS
-800 NDIVLK
+800 IVLVNKDVVLK

>member
-1 MYVEGG
+1 
-7 ISMKNFKR
+7 MKNFKR
-15 IIIALIVACVITA
+15 IIIALIVACVVIA
-28 SIPVSGSVVDAA
+28 SCPVSGSVVDAK
-40 TIKVKS
+40 TISIKNGNAIEEITINKKS
-46 GADVTKVERSG
+46 GKVTTKDTSH
-57 KKYVAYRGKQA
+57 KA
-68 VKPEKGWYKKGST
+68 GWYKKSGV
-81 QYYFDG
+81 QYYFG
-87 KENYATYV
+87 KNKKIAS
-95 WYKNSGKWYLK
+95 YKWQNKTLYKWQ
-106 KWNKSKKVYKKYT
+106 NGSFKKYT
-119 GYAELSNGK
+119 GTKRLSNDK
-128 TYKFSKGVKGKKAS
+128 SYYFNKGKKAS

-245 YRNAKGNPENVTGWK
+245 YKNAKGNPENVTGWK
-260 QVKGVQYYFN
+260 QVKDVRYYFN
-270 NAAAASFKIEKDVC
+270 KAATASFKIEKDVC

-357 YVNGDYASGIVDGK
+357 YVNGGYASGIVDGK
-371 YYRNGKL
+371 FYRSGKL

-429 SNGKYYVNGELATGS
+429 SNDKYYVNGELATGS

-457 GIYKSK
+457 GVYKSK

-534 FRTNSGKLQHCEAVL
+534 FRTSGGKLQKCQYELANGSV
-549 YTGDIGTFPNLWN
+549 GEFPKLWN
-562 FRDGKLE
+562 FDDGD
-569 MGIESTFNVDN
+569 MIYSDESTFKLSEHPNMKKEN
-580 YVNFIKRDNKYYHLE
+580 GKYYTLA
-595 WVDYTGEYEGK
+595 WRDYTGEYESKFYEAGKHVDYKLYGADGK
-606 LYESGKAVDYKVRTK
+606 LY
-621 SGDLFTGWAIYQG
+621 TGWCRLYNPSNWEYAKWIHAINEKQY
-634 LDYER
+634 
-639 PSDAAIEFYH
+639 S
-649 LTSGKSYNLV
+649 NLL
-659 YVENGVVK
+659 YVESGVVK
-667 QYYVYEGCETHIWC
+667 QYYVYEGDETHVWC
-681 NTCGSDL
+681 NECGSDMTL
-688 TIEGVKISK
+688 QGVGEADHADI
-697 HREDCHVGTIIGDTD
+697 CHKGTIMPKLYWSGATH
-712 DDTNGTTAYKYTN
+712 NAGPVYKYTN

-732 TNPHSNYYR
+732 TAPHNNFYR
-741 WNTRLNK
+741 WDATKNQ
-748 YVEHYIDKEDYS
+748 YVEHFRTNADQT
-760 GRVCVDSEAS
+760 GRECVDSDAS
-770 DRFNSDLTKF
+770 SEF
-780 YVVYSASDWK
+780 YGSFIGLSVVYSSDDWK
-790 VGQSSVIVVE
+790 IGQCS
-800 NDIVLK
+800 IVLVNKDVVLK

>member
-1 MYVEGG
+1 
-7 ISMKNFKR
+7 MKNFKR

-28 SIPVSGSVVDAA
+28 SIPVSGSIVDAA

-46 GADVTKVERSG
+46 GADVTKVEKSG

-142 GVIKVSGKYY
+142 GVVKVSGKYY

-191 GKKIL
+191 DKKIL

-226 NRGTIKSSITAGT
+226 KRGTIKSSVTAGT

-245 YRNAKGNPENVTGWK
+245 YKNAKGNPENVTGWK

-270 NAAAASFKIEKDVC
+270 KAAVASFKIEKDVC

-328 TITTNQ
+328 TITTDQ

-371 YYRNGKL
+371 FYRSGKL
-378 ATGICENKYYKDGV
+378 ATGICEDKYYKDGV

-402 YSEGSLLTGDYK
+402 YSEGGLLTGDYK

-444 YKNKYYKDGELYT
+444 YKNKYYNDGELYT

-483 ELYTGMRKSNNKYY
+483 ELYTGMRKSNGKYY

-512 VDGVAQSDDSSDKDE
+512 VDGVAQGDSENPSETE

-606 LYESGKAVDYKVRTK
+606 LYESGKVVDYKVRTK
-621 SGDLFTGWAIYQG
+621 SGDLFTGWAIYE
-634 LDYER
+634 DVI
-639 PSDAAIEFYH
+639 PNAATEFYH
-649 LTSGKSYNLV
+649 LTTGYSHNLV

-667 QYYVYEGCETHIWC
+667 QYYVYEGDETHIWC

-741 WNTRLNK
+741 WNTKLNK

-800 NDIVLK
+800 DNIVLK

>member
-46 GADVTKVERSG
+46 GADVTKVEKSG

-119 GYAELSNGK
+119 GTKRLSNDK
-128 TYKFSKGVKGKKAS
+128 SYYFNKGKKAS
-142 GVIKVSGKYY
+142 GVVKVSGKYY

-239 DKTTAV
+239 DNTTAV
-245 YRNAKGNPENVTGWK
+245 YKDASNKLVKITGWK

-270 NAAAASFKIEKDVC
+270 KAAVASFKIEKDVC

-328 TITTNQ
+328 TITTDQ

-371 YYRNGKL
+371 FYRSGKL

-483 ELYTGMRKSNNKYY
+483 ELYTGMRKSNGKYY

-512 VDGVAQSDDSSDKDE
+512 VDGVAQSDDSGDKDE

-534 FRTNSGKLQHCEAVL
+534 FRTNSGKLQKCVAEL
-549 YTGDIGTFPNLWN
+549 YSGSLDGDYFE
-562 FRDGKLE
+562 RDGK
-569 MGIESTFNVDN
+569 
-580 YVNFIKRDNKYYHLE
+580 YYTLA
-595 WVDYTGEYEGK
+595 WRDYTGEYESKFYEAGKHVDYKLYGADGK
-606 LYESGKAVDYKVRTK
+606 LY
-621 SGDLFTGWAIYQG
+621 TGWCRLYNPSNWEYAKWIHAINEKQY
-634 LDYER
+634 
-639 PSDAAIEFYH
+639 S
-649 LTSGKSYNLV
+649 NLL
-659 YVENGVVK
+659 YVESGVVK
-667 QYYVYEGCETHIWC
+667 QYYVYEGDETHVWC
-681 NTCGSDL
+681 NECGSDMTL
-688 TIEGVKISK
+688 QGVGEAD
-697 HREDCHVGTIIGDTD
+697 HADTCHKGTIMPELYWSGATH
-712 DDTNGTTAYKYTN
+712 NAGPVYKYTN

-741 WNTRLNK
+741 WNTKLNK

-790 VGQSSVIVVE
+790 VGQSSVVVVE
-800 NDIVLK
+800 DNIVLK

>member
-1 MYVEGG
+1 
-7 ISMKNFKR
+7 MKNFKR

-46 GADVTKVERSG
+46 GADVTKVEKSG

-119 GYAELSNGK
+119 GTKRLSNDK
-128 TYKFSKGVKGKKAS
+128 SYYFNKGKKAS
-142 GVIKVSGKYY
+142 GVVKVSGKYY

-191 GKKIL
+191 DKKIL

-239 DKTTAV
+239 DNTTAV
-245 YRNAKGNPENVTGWK
+245 YKDASNKLVKITGWK

-270 NAAAASFKIEKDVC
+270 KAAVASFKIEKDVC

-328 TITTNQ
+328 TITTDQ

-371 YYRNGKL
+371 FYRSGKL

-444 YKNKYYKDGELYT
+444 YKNKYYKGGELYT
-457 GIYKSK
+457 GVYKSK

-483 ELYTGMRKSNNKYY
+483 ELYTGMRKSNGKYY

-512 VDGVAQSDDSSDKDE
+512 VDGVAQSDDSGDKDE

-534 FRTNSGKLQHCEAVL
+534 FRTNSGKLQKCVAEL
-549 YTGDIGTFPNLWN
+549 YSGSLGGDYFE
-562 FRDGKLE
+562 RDGK
-569 MGIESTFNVDN
+569 
-580 YVNFIKRDNKYYHLE
+580 YYTLA
-595 WVDYTGEYEGK
+595 WRDYTGEYESKFYEAGKHVDYKLYGADGK
-606 LYESGKAVDYKVRTK
+606 LY
-621 SGDLFTGWAIYQG
+621 TGWCRLYNPSNWEYAKWIHAINEKQY
-634 LDYER
+634 
-639 PSDAAIEFYH
+639 S
-649 LTSGKSYNLV
+649 NLL
-659 YVENGVVK
+659 YVESGVVK
-667 QYYVYEGCETHIWC
+667 QYYVYEGDETHVWC
-681 NTCGSDL
+681 NECGSDMTL
-688 TIEGVKISK
+688 QGVGEAD
-697 HREDCHVGTIIGDTD
+697 HADTCHKGTIMSELYWSGATH
-712 DDTNGTTAYKYTN
+712 NAGPVYKYTN

-732 TNPHSNYYR
+732 TAPHNNFYR
-741 WNTRLNK
+741 WDTTKNQ
-748 YVEHYIDKEDYS
+748 YVEHFRTNSDQT
-760 GRVCVDSEAS
+760 GRECVDSDAS
-770 DRFNSDLTKF
+770 SEFYGSFIGLSVIYSSD
-780 YVVYSASDWK
+780 DWK
-790 VGQSSVIVVE
+790 IGQCSIVLV
-800 NDIVLK
+800 NKDIVLK

>member
-1 MYVEGG
+1 
-7 ISMKNFKR
+7 MKNFKR
-15 IIIALIVACVITA
+15 IIIALIVACVVIA
-28 SIPVSGSVVDAA
+28 SCPVSGSSVDAK
-40 TIKVKS
+40 TISIKNGNAIEEITINKKS
-46 GADVTKVERSG
+46 GKVTTKDTSH
-57 KKYVAYRGKQA
+57 KA
-68 VKPEKGWYKKGST
+68 GWYKKSGV
-81 QYYFDG
+81 QYYFG
-87 KENYATYV
+87 KNKKTAS
-95 WYKNSGKWYLK
+95 YKWQNRTLYKWQK
-106 KWNKSKKVYKKYT
+106 GSFKKYT
-119 GYAELSNGK
+119 GTKRLSNDK
-128 TYKFSKGVKGKKAS
+128 SYYFNKGKKAS
-142 GVIKVSGKYY
+142 GVVKVSGKYY

-196 KKWNKTK
+196 KKWNKTSK
-203 KSYQKYTGVFTL
+203 QYVNYNKAFTL
-215 SDGKTYRFSIG
+215 SNGTKYVFNNG
-226 NRGTIKSSITAGT
+226 NRGTIKSSVTAGS
-239 DKTTAV
+239 KNTTAV
-245 YRNAKGNPENVTGWK
+245 YRNAKGNPKNVTGWK

-270 NAAAASFKIEKDVC
+270 NAATASFKIEKDMC
-284 YVFVAEI
+284 WVFI
-291 GEQSTDNLDIN
+291 TDAKNQAAGNQETNDH
-302 GTWKKY
+302 WEKY
-308 SGVVGRDYYVNGKVK
+308 SGVVDKVYYVKGKVK

-328 TITTNQ
+328 TVTTDQ
-334 SGLRIKWDGKKWKKF
+334 SGLLVKWDGKKWKKF

-371 YYRNGKL
+371 FYRSGKL
-378 ATGICENKYYKDGV
+378 ATGICEDKYYKDGV

-483 ELYTGMRKSNNKYY
+483 ELYTGMRKSNGKYY

-512 VDGVAQSDDSSDKDE
+512 VDGVAQSDDSGDKDE

-534 FRTNSGKLQHCEAVL
+534 FRTNSGKLQKCVAEL
-549 YTGDIGTFPNLWN
+549 YSGSLDGDYFE
-562 FRDGKLE
+562 RDGK
-569 MGIESTFNVDN
+569 
-580 YVNFIKRDNKYYHLE
+580 YYTLA
-595 WVDYTGEYEGK
+595 WRDYTGEYESKFYEAGKHVDYKLYGADGK
-606 LYESGKAVDYKVRTK
+606 LY
-621 SGDLFTGWAIYQG
+621 TGWCRLYNPSNWEYAKWIHAINEKQY
-634 LDYER
+634 
-639 PSDAAIEFYH
+639 P
-649 LTSGKSYNLV
+649 NLL

-667 QYYVYEGCETHIWC
+667 QYYVYEGMEDHAWC
-681 NTCGSDL
+681 NSCGADVCLSPDRDPDGGIRL
-688 TIEGVKISK
+688 DK
-697 HREDCHVGTIIGDTD
+697 HEEHDHPQFDHQSF
-712 DDTNGTTAYKYTN
+712 NGGPVYKYTN

-741 WNTRLNK
+741 WNTKLNK

-790 VGQSSVIVVE
+790 VGQSSVVVVE
-800 NDIVLK
+800 DDIVLK

>member
-1 MYVEGG
+1 
-7 ISMKNFKR
+7 MKNFKK
-15 IIIALIVACVITA
+15 IIIALIVACVVIA
-28 SIPVSGSVVDAA
+28 SCPVSGSIVDAA

-46 GADVTKVERSG
+46 GADVTEVKGSG
-57 KKYVAYRGKQA
+57 KKIAYKNGSR
-68 VKPEKGWYKKGST
+68 VKPRKGWYKKGST

-87 KENYATYV
+87 KGNYATYV

-106 KWNKSKKVYKKYT
+106 KWNKSKKAYEKYT
-119 GYAELSNGK
+119 GTKQLSNDK
-128 TYKFSKGVKGKKAS
+128 SYYFNKGKKAN
-142 GVIKVSGKYY
+142 GIVKKSGKYY

-159 TVYSKSCDKW
+159 TIYSKSCDKW

-185 TYVYYS
+185 TYVYYA

-203 KSYQKYTGVFTL
+203 KSYQRYTGVFTL

-226 NRGTIKSSITAGT
+226 KRGTIKSSVTAGS
-239 DKTTAV
+239 KNTTAV
-245 YRNAKGNPENVTGWK
+245 YKNAEGNPENVTGWK
-260 QVKGVQYYFN
+260 QVKGVRYYFN
-270 NAAAASFKIEKDVC
+270 KAAVASFKIEKDVC
-284 YVFVAEI
+284 YVFVAGI
-291 GEQSTDNLDIN
+291 DEQSTDNLDIN

-308 SGVVGRDYYVNGKVK
+308 SGVVGRDYYVNGKVDTT
-323 PAEKD
+323 PEKG
-328 TITTNQ
+328 TITTDQ
-334 SGLRIKWDGKKWKKF
+334 SGLRVKYDGKEWKLL

-371 YYRNGKL
+371 YYRSGKL

-402 YSEGSLLTGDYK
+402 YSKGSLLTGDFK

-483 ELYTGMRKSNNKYY
+483 ELYTGMRKSNGKYY

-512 VDGVAQSDDSSDKDE
+512 VDGVAQSDSENPSEPE

-534 FRTNSGKLQHCEAVL
+534 FRTSGGKLQKCQYELANGSV
-549 YTGDIGTFPNLWN
+549 GEFPKLWN
-562 FRDGKLE
+562 FDNGD
-569 MGIESTFNVDN
+569 MIYSDESTFKLSEHPNMKKEN
-580 YVNFIKRDNKYYHLE
+580 GKYYTLA
-595 WVDYTGEYEGK
+595 WRDYTGEYESKFYEAGKCVDYKLYGADGK
-606 LYESGKAVDYKVRTK
+606 LY
-621 SGDLFTGWAIYQG
+621 TGWCRLTNSNNWEYAKWIHAIDEKQY
-634 LDYER
+634 
-639 PSDAAIEFYH
+639 A
-649 LTSGKSYNLV
+649 NLL

-667 QYYVYEGCETHIWC
+667 QYYVYEGDETHVWC
-681 NTCGSDL
+681 NECGSDMTL
-688 TIEGVKISK
+688 QGVGEADHADI
-697 HREDCHVGTIIGDTD
+697 CHKGTIMPELYWSGATH
-712 DDTNGTTAYKYTN
+712 NAGPVYKYTN

-732 TNPHSNYYR
+732 TYPHSNYYR
-741 WNTRLNK
+741 WNTELNK

-770 DRFNSDLTKF
+770 ARFNSDLTKF
-780 YVVYSASDWK
+780 FIVYSAADWK
-790 VGQSSVIVVE
+790 VGQSSVVVV
-800 NDIVLK
+800 DKDVVLK

>member
-1 MYVEGG
+1 
-7 ISMKNFKR
+7 MKNFKR
-15 IIIALIVACVITA
+15 IIIALIVACVVIA
-28 SIPVSGSVVDAA
+28 SCPVSGSVVDAK
-40 TIKVKS
+40 TISIKNGNAIEEITINKKS
-46 GADVTKVERSG
+46 GKVTTKDTSH
-57 KKYVAYRGKQA
+57 KA
-68 VKPEKGWYKKGST
+68 GWYKKSGV
-81 QYYFDG
+81 QYYFG
-87 KENYATYV
+87 KNKKIAS
-95 WYKNSGKWYLK
+95 YKWQNKTLYKWQ
-106 KWNKSKKVYKKYT
+106 NGSFKKYT
-119 GYAELSNGK
+119 GTKRLSNDK
-128 TYKFSKGVKGKKAS
+128 SYYFNKGKKAS
-142 GVIKVSGKYY
+142 GIVKKSGKYY

-191 GKKIL
+191 DKKTL

-226 NRGTIKSSITAGT
+226 KRGTIKSSITAGT

-245 YRNAKGNPENVTGWK
+245 YKNAKGNPENVTGWK
-260 QVKGVQYYFN
+260 QVKDVRYYFN
-270 NAAAASFKIEKDVC
+270 KAATASFKIEKDVC
-284 YVFVAEI
+284 YVFVAGI
-291 GEQSTDNLDIN
+291 DEQSTDNLDIN

-308 SGVVGRDYYVNGKVK
+308 SGVFDNEYYVKGKVK

-328 TITTNQ
+328 TITTDQ
-334 SGLRIKWDGKKWKKF
+334 SGLRVKWDGKKWKKF

-402 YSEGSLLTGDYK
+402 YFEGSLLTGDYK
-414 NKFYKN
+414 NNFYKN

-483 ELYTGMRKSNNKYY
+483 ELYTGIRKSNGKYY

-512 VDGVAQSDDSSDKDE
+512 VDGVAQSNDSSDKDE

-595 WVDYTGEYEGK
+595 WVDYTGEYKGK

-621 SGDLFTGWAIYQG
+621 SGDLFTGWAIYE
-634 LDYER
+634 DVI
-639 PSDAAIEFYH
+639 PNAATEFYH
-649 LTSGKSYNLV
+649 LTTGKSHNLV
-659 YVENGVVK
+659 YVENGAVK
-667 QYYVYEGCETHIWC
+667 QYYVYEKMEDHSWC
-681 NTCGSDL
+681 NGCGADMEVSPYWSSA
-688 TIEGVKISK
+688 GVNPAL
-697 HREDCHVGTIIGDTD
+697 D
-712 DDTNGTTAYKYTN
+712 DHKEHDHPQFDHQSFNGGPVYKYTN

-732 TNPHSNYYR
+732 TASSGREYR
-741 WNTRLNK
+741 WTGTEYKQYWNVGGTECL
-748 YVEHYIDKEDYS
+748 DKTVPKELYS
-760 GRVCVDSEAS
+760 WYDAK
-770 DRFNSDLTKF
+770 DIPD
-780 YVVYSASDWK
+780 VVYSSDDWK
-790 VGQSSVIVVE
+790 IGQCS
-800 NDIVLK
+800 IVLVNKDVVLK

>member
-1 MYVEGG
+1 
-7 ISMKNFKR
+7 MKNFKR

-119 GYAELSNGK
+119 GTKRLSNDK
-128 TYKFSKGVKGKKAS
+128 YYYFNKGKKAS
-142 GVIKVSGKYY
+142 GVVKVSGKYY

-191 GKKIL
+191 DKKIL

-226 NRGTIKSSITAGT
+226 NRGTIKSSVTAGS
-239 DKTTAV
+239 KNTTAV
-245 YRNAKGNPENVTGWK
+245 YKDASNKLVKITGWK

-270 NAAAASFKIEKDVC
+270 KAAVASFKIEKDVC

-328 TITTNQ
+328 TITTDQ

-371 YYRNGKL
+371 FYRSGKL
-378 ATGICENKYYKDGV
+378 ATGICEDKYYKDGV

-402 YSEGSLLTGDYK
+402 YSEGGLLTGDYK

-444 YKNKYYKDGELYT
+444 YKNKYYNDGELYT

-483 ELYTGMRKSNNKYY
+483 ELYTGMRKSNGKYY

-512 VDGVAQSDDSSDKDE
+512 VDGVAQGDSENPSETE

-549 YTGDIGTFPNLWN
+549 YSSS
-562 FRDGKLE
+562 
-569 MGIESTFNVDN
+569 MGNKQYF
-580 YVNFIKRDNKYYHLE
+580 KRDNKYYYLD

-621 SGDLFTGWAIYQG
+621 SGDLFTGWAIYE
-634 LDYER
+634 DVI
-639 PSDAAIEFYH
+639 PNAATEFYH
-649 LTSGKSYNLV
+649 LTTGYSHNLV
-659 YVENGVVK
+659 YVENGIVK
-667 QYYVYEGCETHIWC
+667 QYYVYEKMEDHSWC
-681 NTCGSDL
+681 NGCGADMEVSPYWSSA
-688 TIEGVKISK
+688 GVNPAL
-697 HREDCHVGTIIGDTD
+697 D
-712 DDTNGTTAYKYTN
+712 DHKEHDHPQFDHQSFNGGPVYKYTN

-732 TNPHSNYYR
+732 TAPHNNFYR
-741 WNTRLNK
+741 WDTTK
-748 YVEHYIDKEDYS
+748 KQYVEHFRTNADQT
-760 GRVCVDSEAS
+760 GRECVDSDAS
-770 DRFNSDLTKF
+770 SEF
-780 YVVYSASDWK
+780 YGSFIGLSVVYSSDDWK
-790 VGQSSVIVVE
+790 IGQCSIVLV
-800 NDIVLK
+800 NKDIVLK

>member
-15 IIIALIVACVITA
+15 IIIALIVACVVIA
-28 SIPVSGSVVDAA
+28 SCPVSGSIVDAA

-46 GADVTKVERSG
+46 GANVTKVEKSG

-68 VKPEKGWYKKGST
+68 VKPRKGWYKKGNT

-87 KENYATYV
+87 KKNYATYV
-95 WYKNSGKWYLK
+95 WYKKSDKWYLK

-119 GYAELSNGK
+119 GTKRLSNDK
-128 TYKFSKGVKGKKAS
+128 SYYFNKGKKAS
-142 GVIKVSGKYY
+142 GVVKKSGKYY

-357 YVNGDYASGIVDGK
+357 YVNGGYASGIVDGK
-371 YYRNGKL
+371 FYRSGKL

-429 SNGKYYVNGELATGS
+429 SNDKYYVNGELATGS

-457 GIYKSK
+457 GVYKSK

-534 FRTNSGKLQHCEAVL
+534 FRTNSGKLQKCVAEL
-549 YTGDIGTFPNLWN
+549 YSGSLDGDYFE
-562 FRDGKLE
+562 RDGK
-569 MGIESTFNVDN
+569 
-580 YVNFIKRDNKYYHLE
+580 YYTLA
-595 WVDYTGEYEGK
+595 WRDYTGEYESKFYEAGKHVDYKLYGADGK
-606 LYESGKAVDYKVRTK
+606 LY
-621 SGDLFTGWAIYQG
+621 TGWCRLYNPSNWEYAKWIHAINEKQY
-634 LDYER
+634 
-639 PSDAAIEFYH
+639 S
-649 LTSGKSYNLV
+649 NLL
-659 YVENGVVK
+659 YVESGVVK
-667 QYYVYEGCETHIWC
+667 QYYVYEKNEKIHRYC
-681 NTCGSDL
+681 NECGADITLENVDL
-688 TIEGVKISK
+688 SLSRHAE
-697 HREDCHVGTIIGDTD
+697 ECHKGTIMPELYWDGATD
-712 DDTNGTTAYKYTN
+712 NTALPDKYTN

-760 GRVCVDSEAS
+760 GRVFVDSEAS

>member
-1 MYVEGG
+1 
-7 ISMKNFKR
+7 MKNFKR
-15 IIIALIVACVITA
+15 IIIALIVACVVIA
-28 SIPVSGSVVDAA
+28 SCPVSGSIVDAK
-40 TIKVKS
+40 TISIKNGNAIEEITINKKS
-46 GADVTKVERSG
+46 GKVTTKDTSH
-57 KKYVAYRGKQA
+57 KA
-68 VKPEKGWYKKGST
+68 GWYKKSGV
-81 QYYFDG
+81 QYYFG
-87 KENYATYV
+87 KNKKIAS
-95 WYKNSGKWYLK
+95 YKWQNKTLYKWQ
-106 KWNKSKKVYKKYT
+106 NGSFKKYT
-119 GYAELSNGK
+119 GTKRLSNDK
-128 TYKFSKGVKGKKAS
+128 SYYFNKGKKAS
-142 GVIKVSGKYY
+142 GVVKVSGKYY

-191 GKKIL
+191 DKKIL

-226 NRGTIKSSITAGT
+226 KRGTIKSSVTAGS
-239 DKTTAV
+239 KNTTAV
-245 YRNAKGNPENVTGWK
+245 YKNAEGNPENVTGWK
-260 QVKGVQYYFN
+260 QVKGVRYYFN
-270 NAAAASFKIEKDVC
+270 KAAVASFKIEKDVC
-284 YVFVAEI
+284 YVFVAGI
-291 GEQSTDNLDIN
+291 DEQSTDNLDIN

-308 SGVVGRDYYVNGKVK
+308 SGVFDNEYYVKGKVK
-323 PAEKD
+323 HAEKG
-328 TITTNQ
+328 TITTDQ
-334 SGLRIKWDGKKWKKF
+334 SGLRVKYDGKEWKLL

-371 YYRNGKL
+371 YYRSGKL

-402 YSEGSLLTGDYK
+402 YSKGSLLTGDFK

-483 ELYTGMRKSNNKYY
+483 ELYTGMRKSNGKYY

-534 FRTNSGKLQHCEAVL
+534 FRTSGGKLQKCVAEVYSGPL
-549 YTGDIGTFPNLWN
+549 DGDYFE
-562 FRDGKLE
+562 RDGK
-569 MGIESTFNVDN
+569 
-580 YVNFIKRDNKYYHLE
+580 YYTLA
-595 WVDYTGEYEGK
+595 WRDYTGEYESKFYEAGKHVDYKLYGADGK
-606 LYESGKAVDYKVRTK
+606 LY
-621 SGDLFTGWAIYQG
+621 TGWCRLYNPSNWEYAKWIHAINEKQY
-634 LDYER
+634 
-639 PSDAAIEFYH
+639 S
-649 LTSGKSYNLV
+649 NLL
-659 YVENGVVK
+659 YVESGVVK
-667 QYYVYEGCETHIWC
+667 QYYVYEKNEKIHKYC
-681 NTCGSDL
+681 NECGADITLENVDL
-688 TIEGVKISK
+688 SLSRHAE
-697 HREDCHVGTIIGDTD
+697 ECHKGTIMPELYWDGATD
-712 DDTNGTTAYKYTN
+712 NTILPDKYTN

-732 TNPHSNYYR
+732 TASNGREYR
-741 WNTRLNK
+741 WTGTEYVPYWNVGGTECLDTSLPKELTHLNDTGK
-748 YVEHYIDKEDYS
+748 IPD
-760 GRVCVDSEAS
+760 
-770 DRFNSDLTKF
+770 
-780 YVVYSASDWK
+780 VVYSSDDWK
-790 VGQSSVIVVE
+790 IGQCSIVLV
-800 NDIVLK
+800 NKDIVLK

>member
-15 IIIALIVACVITA
+15 IIIALIVACVVIA
-28 SIPVSGSVVDAA
+28 SCPVSGSIVDAA

-46 GADVTKVERSG
+46 GADVTEVKGSG
-57 KKYVAYRGKQA
+57 KKIAYKNGSR
-68 VKPEKGWYKKGST
+68 VKPRKGWYKKGST

-87 KENYATYV
+87 KGNYATYV

-106 KWNKSKKVYKKYT
+106 KWNKSKKAYEKYT
-119 GYAELSNGK
+119 GTKQLSNDK
-128 TYKFSKGVKGKKAS
+128 SYYFNKGKKAN
-142 GVIKVSGKYY
+142 GIVKKSGKYY

-159 TVYSKSCDKW
+159 TIYSKSCDKW

-185 TYVYYS
+185 TYVYYA

-203 KSYQKYTGVFTL
+203 KSYQRYTGVFTL

-226 NRGTIKSSITAGT
+226 KRGTIKSSVTAGS
-239 DKTTAV
+239 KNTTAV
-245 YRNAKGNPENVTGWK
+245 YKNAEGNPENVTGWK
-260 QVKGVQYYFN
+260 QVKGVRYYFN
-270 NAAAASFKIEKDVC
+270 KAATASFKIEKDVC
-284 YVFVAEI
+284 YVFVAGI
-291 GEQSTDNLDIN
+291 DEQSTDNLDIN

-328 TITTNQ
+328 TITTDQ
-334 SGLRIKWDGKKWKKF
+334 SGLRVKWDGKNWKKF

-402 YSEGSLLTGDYK
+402 YSKGSLLTGDFK

-483 ELYTGMRKSNNKYY
+483 ELYTGMRKSNGKYY

-534 FRTNSGKLQHCEAVL
+534 FRTSGGKLQKCVAEVYSGPL
-549 YTGDIGTFPNLWN
+549 DGDYFE
-562 FRDGKLE
+562 RDGK
-569 MGIESTFNVDN
+569 
-580 YVNFIKRDNKYYHLE
+580 YYTLA
-595 WVDYTGEYEGK
+595 WRDYTGEYESKFYEAGKHVDYKLYGADGK
-606 LYESGKAVDYKVRTK
+606 LY
-621 SGDLFTGWAIYQG
+621 TGWCRLYNPSNWEYAKWIHAINEKQY
-634 LDYER
+634 
-639 PSDAAIEFYH
+639 S
-649 LTSGKSYNLV
+649 NLL

-667 QYYVYEGCETHIWC
+667 QYYVYEGMEDHSWC
-681 NTCGSDL
+681 NGCGADMEVSPYWSSA
-688 TIEGVKISK
+688 GVNPAL
-697 HREDCHVGTIIGDTD
+697 D
-712 DDTNGTTAYKYTN
+712 DHKEHDHPEFDHQSFNGGPVYKYTN

-732 TNPHSNYYR
+732 TASSGREYR
-741 WNTRLNK
+741 WTGTEYKQYWNVGGTECL
-748 YVEHYIDKEDYS
+748 DKTVPKELYS
-760 GRVCVDSEAS
+760 WYDAK
-770 DRFNSDLTKF
+770 DIPD
-780 YVVYSASDWK
+780 VVYSSDDWK
-790 VGQSSVIVVE
+790 IGQCSIVLVK
-800 NDIVLK
+800 DSIVLK

>member
-15 IIIALIVACVITA
+15 IIIALIVACVVIA
-28 SIPVSGSVVDAA
+28 SCPVSGSVVDAK
-40 TIKVKS
+40 TISIKNGNAIEEITINKKS
-46 GADVTKVERSG
+46 GKVTTKDTSH
-57 KKYVAYRGKQA
+57 KA
-68 VKPEKGWYKKGST
+68 GWYKKSGV
-81 QYYFDG
+81 QYYFG
-87 KENYATYV
+87 KNKKIAS
-95 WYKNSGKWYLK
+95 YKWQNKTLYKWQ
-106 KWNKSKKVYKKYT
+106 NGSFKKYT
-119 GYAELSNGK
+119 GTKRLSNDK
-128 TYKFSKGVKGKKAS
+128 SYYFNKGKKAS

-159 TVYSKSCDKW
+159 TIYSKSCDKW

-185 TYVYYS
+185 TYVYYA

-203 KSYQKYTGVFTL
+203 KSYQRYTGVFTL

-226 NRGTIKSSITAGT
+226 KRGTIKSSVTAGS
-239 DKTTAV
+239 KNTTAV
-245 YRNAKGNPENVTGWK
+245 YKNAEGNPENVSGWK
-260 QVKGVQYYFN
+260 QVKGVRYYFN
-270 NAAAASFKIEKDVC
+270 KAAVASFKIEKDVC
-284 YVFVAEI
+284 YVFVAGI
-291 GEQSTDNLDIN
+291 DEQSTDNLDIN

-308 SGVVGRDYYVNGKVK
+308 SGVFDNEYYVKGKVK
-323 PAEKD
+323 HAEKG
-328 TITTNQ
+328 TITTDQ
-334 SGLRIKWDGKKWKKF
+334 SGLRVKYDGKEWKLL

-371 YYRNGKL
+371 FYRSGKL
-378 ATGICENKYYKDGV
+378 ATGICEDKYYKDGI

-444 YKNKYYKDGELYT
+444 YKNKYYKGGELYT

-512 VDGVAQSDDSSDKDE
+512 VDGVAQSNDSDDKDE

-534 FRTNSGKLQHCEAVL
+534 FRTSGGKLQKCVAEVYSGPL
-549 YTGDIGTFPNLWN
+549 DGDYFE
-562 FRDGKLE
+562 RDGK
-569 MGIESTFNVDN
+569 
-580 YVNFIKRDNKYYHLE
+580 YYTLA
-595 WVDYTGEYEGK
+595 WRDYTGEYESKFYEAGKHVDYKLYGADGK
-606 LYESGKAVDYKVRTK
+606 LY
-621 SGDLFTGWAIYQG
+621 TGWCRLYNPSNWEYAKWIHAINEKQY
-634 LDYER
+634 
-639 PSDAAIEFYH
+639 S
-649 LTSGKSYNLV
+649 NLL

-667 QYYVYEGCETHIWC
+667 QYYVYEGMEDHSWC
-681 NTCGSDL
+681 NGCGADMEVSPYWSSA
-688 TIEGVKISK
+688 GVNPAL
-697 HREDCHVGTIIGDTD
+697 D
-712 DDTNGTTAYKYTN
+712 DHKEKDHPQFDHQSFNGGAVYKYTN

-732 TNPHSNYYR
+732 TNPHNNFYR
-741 WNTRLNK
+741 WDTTK
-748 YVEHYIDKEDYS
+748 SQYVEHFRTNSDQT
-760 GRVCVDSEAS
+760 GRECVDSDAS
-770 DRFNSDLTKF
+770 SEF
-780 YVVYSASDWK
+780 YGSFIGLSIVYSASDWK
-790 VGQSSVIVVE
+790 VGQSSIILV
-800 NDIVLK
+800 NKDIVLK

>member
-1 MYVEGG
+1 
-7 ISMKNFKR
+7 MKNFKR

-46 GADVTKVERSG
+46 GADVTEVKGSG
-57 KKYVAYRGKQA
+57 KKIAYKNGSR
-68 VKPEKGWYKKGST
+68 VKPRKGWYKKGST

-119 GYAELSNGK
+119 GTKQLSNDK
-128 TYKFSKGVKGKKAS
+128 SYYFNKGKKAN
-142 GVIKVSGKYY
+142 GIVKKSGKYY

-159 TVYSKSCDKW
+159 TIYSKSCDKW

-185 TYVYYS
+185 TYVYYA

-203 KSYQKYTGVFTL
+203 KSYQRYTGVFTL

-226 NRGTIKSSITAGT
+226 KRGTIKSSVTAGS
-239 DKTTAV
+239 KNTTAV
-245 YRNAKGNPENVTGWK
+245 YKNAEGNPENVTGWK
-260 QVKGVQYYFN
+260 QVKGVRYYFN
-270 NAAAASFKIEKDVC
+270 KAAVASFKIEKDVC
-284 YVFVAEI
+284 YVFVAGI
-291 GEQSTDNLDIN
+291 DEQSTDNLDIN

-308 SGVVGRDYYVNGKVK
+308 SGVFDNEYYVKGKVK
-323 PAEKD
+323 HAEKG
-328 TITTNQ
+328 TITTDQ
-334 SGLRIKWDGKKWKKF
+334 SGLRVKYDGKEWKLL

-371 YYRNGKL
+371 YYRSGKL
-378 ATGICENKYYKDGV
+378 ATGICKNKYYKDGV

-402 YSEGSLLTGDYK
+402 YSKGSLLTGDFK

-468 VLGTGTCNGKFYKDG
+468 VLGTGTCNDKFYKDG
-483 ELYTGMRKSNNKYY
+483 ELYTGMRKSNGKYY

-534 FRTNSGKLQHCEAVL
+534 FRTSGGKLQKCVAEVYSGPL
-549 YTGDIGTFPNLWN
+549 DGDYFE
-562 FRDGKLE
+562 RDGK
-569 MGIESTFNVDN
+569 
-580 YVNFIKRDNKYYHLE
+580 YYTLA
-595 WVDYTGEYEGK
+595 WRDYTGEYESKFYEAGKHVDYKLYGADGK
-606 LYESGKAVDYKVRTK
+606 LY
-621 SGDLFTGWAIYQG
+621 TGWCRLYNPSNWEYAKWIHAINEKQY
-634 LDYER
+634 
-639 PSDAAIEFYH
+639 S
-649 LTSGKSYNLV
+649 NLL

-667 QYYVYEGCETHIWC
+667 QYYVYEGMEDHAWC
-681 NTCGSDL
+681 NSCGADVCLSPDRDPDGGIRL
-688 TIEGVKISK
+688 DK
-697 HREDCHVGTIIGDTD
+697 HEEHDHPQFDHQSF
-712 DDTNGTTAYKYTN
+712 NGGPVYKYTN

-732 TNPHSNYYR
+732 TASSGREYR
-741 WNTRLNK
+741 WTGTEYKQYWNVGGTECL
-748 YVEHYIDKEDYS
+748 DKTVPKELYS
-760 GRVCVDSEAS
+760 WYDAK
-770 DRFNSDLTKF
+770 DIPD
-780 YVVYSASDWK
+780 VVYSSDDWK
-790 VGQSSVIVVE
+790 IGQCSIVLVKD
-800 NDIVLK
+800 NIVLK

>member
-1 MYVEGG
+1 
-7 ISMKNFKR
+7 MKNFKR

-119 GYAELSNGK
+119 GTKRLSNDK
-128 TYKFSKGVKGKKAS
+128 SYYFNKGKKAN
-142 GVIKVSGKYY
+142 GIVKKSGKYY

-191 GKKIL
+191 DKKIL

-215 SDGKTYRFSIG
+215 SDGKTYWFSIG
-226 NRGTIKSSITAGT
+226 KRGTIKSSVTAGT

-245 YRNAKGNPENVTGWK
+245 YKNAKGNPENVTGWK
-260 QVKGVQYYFN
+260 QVKDVRYYFN
-270 NAAAASFKIEKDVC
+270 KAATASFKIEKDVC
-284 YVFVAEI
+284 YVFVAGI
-291 GEQSTDNLDIN
+291 DEQSTDNLDIN

-308 SGVVGRDYYVNGKVK
+308 SGVFDNEYYVKGKVK

-328 TITTNQ
+328 TVTTDQ
-334 SGLRIKWDGKKWKKF
+334 SGLLVKWDGKKWKKF

-371 YYRNGKL
+371 FYRSGKL
-378 ATGICENKYYKDGV
+378 ATGICEDKYYKDGV

-483 ELYTGMRKSNNKYY
+483 ELYTGMRKSNGKYY

-512 VDGVAQSDDSSDKDE
+512 VDGVAQSDDSGDKDE

-534 FRTNSGKLQHCEAVL
+534 FRTNSGKLQKCVAEL
-549 YTGDIGTFPNLWN
+549 YSGSLDGDYFE
-562 FRDGKLE
+562 RDGK
-569 MGIESTFNVDN
+569 
-580 YVNFIKRDNKYYHLE
+580 YYTLA
-595 WVDYTGEYEGK
+595 WRDYTGEYESKFYEAGKHVDYKLYGADGK
-606 LYESGKAVDYKVRTK
+606 LY
-621 SGDLFTGWAIYQG
+621 TGWCRLYNPSNWEYAKWIHAINEKQY
-634 LDYER
+634 
-639 PSDAAIEFYH
+639 P
-649 LTSGKSYNLV
+649 NLL

-667 QYYVYEGCETHIWC
+667 QYYVYEGMEDHAWC
-681 NTCGSDL
+681 NSCGADVCLSPDRDPDGGIRL
-688 TIEGVKISK
+688 DK
-697 HREDCHVGTIIGDTD
+697 HEEHDHPQFDHQSF
-712 DDTNGTTAYKYTN
+712 NGGPVYKYTN

-741 WNTRLNK
+741 WNTKLNK

-790 VGQSSVIVVE
+790 VGQSSVVVVE
-800 NDIVLK
+800 DDIVLK

>member
-1 MYVEGG
+1 
-7 ISMKNFKR
+7 MKNFKR

-46 GADVTKVERSG
+46 GADVTKVEKSG

-119 GYAELSNGK
+119 GTKRLSNDK
-128 TYKFSKGVKGKKAS
+128 SYYFNKGKKAS
-142 GVIKVSGKYY
+142 GVVKVSGKYY

-239 DKTTAV
+239 DNTTAV
-245 YRNAKGNPENVTGWK
+245 YKDASNKLVKITGWK

-270 NAAAASFKIEKDVC
+270 KAAVASFKIEKDVC

-328 TITTNQ
+328 TITTDQ

-371 YYRNGKL
+371 FYRSGKL

-444 YKNKYYKDGELYT
+444 YKNKYYKGGELYT
-457 GIYKSK
+457 GVYKSK

-483 ELYTGMRKSNNKYY
+483 ELYTGMRKSNGKYY

-512 VDGVAQSDDSSDKDE
+512 VDGVAQSDDSGDKDE

-534 FRTNSGKLQHCEAVL
+534 FRTNSGKLQKCVAEL
-549 YTGDIGTFPNLWN
+549 YSGSLGGDYFE
-562 FRDGKLE
+562 RDGK
-569 MGIESTFNVDN
+569 
-580 YVNFIKRDNKYYHLE
+580 YYTLA
-595 WVDYTGEYEGK
+595 WRDYTGEYESKFYEAGKHVDYKLYGADGK
-606 LYESGKAVDYKVRTK
+606 LY
-621 SGDLFTGWAIYQG
+621 TGWCRLYNPSNWEYAKWIHAINEKQY
-634 LDYER
+634 
-639 PSDAAIEFYH
+639 S
-649 LTSGKSYNLV
+649 NLL
-659 YVENGVVK
+659 YVESGVVK
-667 QYYVYEGCETHIWC
+667 QYYVYEGDETHVWC
-681 NTCGSDL
+681 NECGSDMTL
-688 TIEGVKISK
+688 QGVGEAD
-697 HREDCHVGTIIGDTD
+697 HADTCHKGTIMSELYWSGATH
-712 DDTNGTTAYKYTN
+712 NAGPVYKYTN

-732 TNPHSNYYR
+732 TAPHNNFYR
-741 WNTRLNK
+741 WDTTKNQ
-748 YVEHYIDKEDYS
+748 YVEHFRTNSDQT
-760 GRVCVDSEAS
+760 GRECVDSDAS
-770 DRFNSDLTKF
+770 SEFYGSFIGLSVIYSSD
-780 YVVYSASDWK
+780 DWK
-790 VGQSSVIVVE
+790 IGQCSIVLV
-800 NDIVLK
+800 NKDIVLK

>member
-46 GADVTKVERSG
+46 GADVTKVEKSG

-119 GYAELSNGK
+119 GTKRLSNDK
-128 TYKFSKGVKGKKAS
+128 SYYFNKGKKAS
-142 GVIKVSGKYY
+142 GVVKVSGKYY

-239 DKTTAV
+239 DNTTAV
-245 YRNAKGNPENVTGWK
+245 YKDASNKLVKITGWK

-270 NAAAASFKIEKDVC
+270 KAAVASFKIEKDVC

-328 TITTNQ
+328 TITTDQ

-371 YYRNGKL
+371 FYRSGKL

-483 ELYTGMRKSNNKYY
+483 ELYTGMRKSNGKYY

-512 VDGVAQSDDSSDKDE
+512 VDGVAQSDSEDPSETE

-534 FRTNSGKLQHCEAVL
+534 FRTSGGKLQKCQYELANGSV
-549 YTGDIGTFPNLWN
+549 GEFPKLWN
-562 FRDGKLE
+562 FDDGD
-569 MGIESTFNVDN
+569 MIYSDESTFKLSEHPNMKKEN
-580 YVNFIKRDNKYYHLE
+580 GKYYTLA
-595 WVDYTGEYEGK
+595 WRDYTGEYESKFYEAGKHVDYKLYGADGK
-606 LYESGKAVDYKVRTK
+606 LY
-621 SGDLFTGWAIYQG
+621 TGWCRLYNPSNWEYAKWIHAINEKQY
-634 LDYER
+634 
-639 PSDAAIEFYH
+639 P
-649 LTSGKSYNLV
+649 NLL

-667 QYYVYEGCETHIWC
+667 QYYVYEGMEDHSWC
-681 NTCGSDL
+681 NGCGADMEVSPYWSSA
-688 TIEGVKISK
+688 GVNPAL
-697 HREDCHVGTIIGDTD
+697 D
-712 DDTNGTTAYKYTN
+712 DHKEHDHPEFDHQSFNGGPVYKYTN

-732 TNPHSNYYR
+732 TASSGREYR
-741 WNTRLNK
+741 WTGTEYKQYWNVGGTECL
-748 YVEHYIDKEDYS
+748 DKTVPKELYS
-760 GRVCVDSEAS
+760 WYDAK
-770 DRFNSDLTKF
+770 DIPD
-780 YVVYSASDWK
+780 VVYSSDDWK
-790 VGQSSVIVVE
+790 IGQCSIVLV
-800 NDIVLK
+800 NKDIVLK

>member
-1 MYVEGG
+1 
-7 ISMKNFKR
+7 MKNFKR
-15 IIIALIVACVITA
+15 IIIALIVACVVIA
-28 SIPVSGSVVDAA
+28 SCPVSGSVVDAK
-40 TIKVKS
+40 TISIKNGNAIEEITINKKS
-46 GADVTKVERSG
+46 GKVTTKDTSH
-57 KKYVAYRGKQA
+57 KA
-68 VKPEKGWYKKGST
+68 GWYKKSGV
-81 QYYFDG
+81 QYYFG
-87 KENYATYV
+87 KNKKIAS
-95 WYKNSGKWYLK
+95 YKWQNKTLYKWQ
-106 KWNKSKKVYKKYT
+106 NGSFKKYT
-119 GYAELSNGK
+119 GTKRLSNDK
-128 TYKFSKGVKGKKAS
+128 SYYFNKGKKAS
-142 GVIKVSGKYY
+142 GIVKKSGKYY

-191 GKKIL
+191 DKKTL

-226 NRGTIKSSITAGT
+226 KRGTIKSSITAGT

-245 YRNAKGNPENVTGWK
+245 YKNAKGNPENVTGWK
-260 QVKGVQYYFN
+260 QVKDVRYYFN
-270 NAAAASFKIEKDVC
+270 KAATASFKIEKDVC
-284 YVFVAEI
+284 YVFVAGI
-291 GEQSTDNLDIN
+291 DEQSTDNLDIN

-308 SGVVGRDYYVNGKVK
+308 SGVFDNEYYVKGKVK

-328 TITTNQ
+328 TITTDQ
-334 SGLRIKWDGKKWKKF
+334 SGLRVKWDGKKWKKF

-402 YSEGSLLTGDYK
+402 YFEGSLLTGDYK
-414 NKFYKN
+414 NNFYKN

-483 ELYTGMRKSNNKYY
+483 ELYTGICKSNGKYY

-512 VDGVAQSDDSSDKDE
+512 VDGVAQSNDSSDKDE

-595 WVDYTGEYEGK
+595 WVDYTGEYKGK

-621 SGDLFTGWAIYQG
+621 SGDLFTGWAIYE
-634 LDYER
+634 DVI
-639 PSDAAIEFYH
+639 PNAATEFYH
-649 LTSGKSYNLV
+649 LTTGKSHNLV
-659 YVENGVVK
+659 YVENGAVK
-667 QYYVYEGCETHIWC
+667 QYYVYEKMEDHSWC
-681 NTCGSDL
+681 NGCGADMEVSPYWSSA
-688 TIEGVKISK
+688 GVNPAL
-697 HREDCHVGTIIGDTD
+697 D
-712 DDTNGTTAYKYTN
+712 DHKEHDHPQFDHQSFNGGPVYKYTN

-732 TNPHSNYYR
+732 TASSGREYR
-741 WNTRLNK
+741 WTGTEYKQYWNVGGTECL
-748 YVEHYIDKEDYS
+748 DKTVPKELYS
-760 GRVCVDSEAS
+760 WYDAK
-770 DRFNSDLTKF
+770 DIPD
-780 YVVYSASDWK
+780 VVYSSDDWK
-790 VGQSSVIVVE
+790 IGQCS
-800 NDIVLK
+800 IVLVNKDVVLK